1 MIPLTL
7 EEISVAINAASFNV
21 DSNLK
26 VTGKVVI
33 DSRKVSQGD
42 LFVAINGENV
52 DGHDFCHEAI
62 KKGAIAVISSK
73 ELVGIPTLLVKEGNA
88 ASKNVDQPTVIALGK
103 LATYLLMKLPNIFK
117 IAVTGSSGK
126 TTTKDLLFDLG
137 NLIGPTVAPVGSY
150 NNEIGMPQTILECD
164 EKTKVLI
171 LEMGAREVGNIKKLC
186 QIAKPDTSI
195 LLNIGSAHIE
205 IFGSRELIL
214 KTKSEIIECLN
225 AEDVAVLN
233 HEDET
238 FSKQKTKA
246 KVVSFGLSGADV
258 SAKNVVLNDK
268 AQASYEL
275 EFEGKVS
282 QVNLKIVG
290 AHQVSNSLAAA
301 AVFLKKGV
309 DIDLVAKT
317 LSNSVAKSKWRMQ
330 VEVNR
335 KNITVINDSYN
346 ANPESMKAAIR
357 TLKQVGADKKTFII
371 VGEMLELGSDS
382 KQMHEEVAD
391 LIQKLDVKKTL
402 VVGNGAK
409 IISDYLSSN
418 AYKGRLEF
426 CMDIDSAISKT
437 KEMVE
442 INDVVLVKASRAIG
456 LERVANAL
464 MNDFSENLNNTNN
477 QEVGP

>member
-1 MIPLTL
+1 VIPLTL
-7 EEISVAINAASFNV
+7 KEISVAINADAVNL
-21 DSNLK
+21 DLNLK

-42 LFVAINGENV
+42 LFVAINGEKV
-52 DGHDFCHEAI
+52 DGHDFCNDAI
-62 KKGAIAVISSK
+62 KKGAVAVVSAR
-73 ELVGIPTLLVKEGNA
+73 ELVGIPTLLVKEGNI

-103 LATYLLMKLPNIFK
+103 LATCLLTKLPNIFK

-126 TTTKDLLFDLG
+126 TTTKDLLLDLG

-164 EKTKVLI
+164 EKTRVLI

-186 QIAKPDTSI
+186 EIAKPDTSI

-205 IFGSRELIL
+205 IFGSKELIL

-225 AEDVAVLN
+225 SDDVAVLN

-238 FSKQKTKA
+238 FSKQKAKA
-246 KVVSFGLSGADV
+246 KIVSFGLSGADV
-258 SAKNVVLNDK
+258 SAKNVVLNEK

-282 QVNLKIVG
+282 QVNLKLVG

-301 AVFLKKGV
+301 AVFIKKGL

-317 LSNSVAKSKWRMQ
+317 LSNSIPKSKWRMQ
-330 VEVNR
+330 VEVSS

-346 ANPESMKAAIR
+346 ANPESMKAGIR
-357 TLKQVGADKKTFII
+357 TLKQVGTNKKTFAIL
-371 VGEMLELGSDS
+371 GEMLELGADS
-382 KQMHEEVAD
+382 QQLHEEVAA
-391 LIQKLDVKKTL
+391 LIQKLDIKKTL
-402 VVGNGAK
+402 IVGNGAK
-409 IISDYLSSN
+409 TVSDFLSKN
-418 AYKGRLEF
+418 TYQGRLEF
-426 CMDIDSAISKT
+426 CKDIDSAISKT

-464 MNDFSENLNNTNN
+464 MNDFSENLINTNN

>member
-7 EEISVAINAASFNV
+7 EEISVAINAATLNL

-62 KKGAIAVISSK
+62 NKGAIAVISSK

-205 IFGSRELIL
+205 IFGLRELIL

-275 EFEGKVS
+275 EFDGKVS

-301 AVFLKKGV
+301 AVFLKKGL

-330 VEVNR
+330 VEVNS

-409 IISDYLSSN
+409 IISDYLSNN

-464 MNDFSENLNNTNN
+464 MNDFSENLTNTNN

>member
-7 EEISVAINAASFNV
+7 EEISVAINAATLNL

-42 LFVAINGENV
+42 LFVAINGEKV

-103 LATYLLMKLPNIFK
+103 LASYLLMKLPNIFK

-282 QVNLKIVG
+282 QVNLKLVG

-301 AVFLKKGV
+301 AVFLKKGL

-330 VEVNR
+330 VEVNS
-335 KNITVINDSYN
+335 KNVTVINDSYN

-357 TLKQVGADKKTFII
+357 TLKQAGADKKTFII

-409 IISDYLSSN
+409 IVSNYLSNN

-464 MNDFSENLNNTNN
+464 MNDFSDNLTNTKN

>member
-7 EEISVAINAASFNV
+7 EEISVAINAASLNV

-103 LATYLLMKLPNIFK
+103 LASYLLMKLPNIFK

-301 AVFLKKGV
+301 AVFLKKGL

-426 CMDIDSAISKT
+426 CVDIDSAISKT

-464 MNDFSENLNNTNN
+464 MNDFSENLTNTNN

>member
-7 EEISVAINAASFNV
+7 EEISVAINAASLNL

-103 LATYLLMKLPNIFK
+103 LASYLLMKLPNIFK

-275 EFEGKVS
+275 EFEGKV
-282 QVNLKIVG
+282 
-290 AHQVSNSLAAA
+290 
-301 AVFLKKGV
+301 
-309 DIDLVAKT
+309 
-317 LSNSVAKSKWRMQ
+317 R
-330 VEVNR
+330 
-335 KNITVINDSYN
+335 
-346 ANPESMKAAIR
+346 
-357 TLKQVGADKKTFII
+357 
-371 VGEMLELGSDS
+371 DS

-409 IISDYLSSN
+409 IISDYLSNN

-464 MNDFSENLNNTNN
+464 MNDFSENLTNTNN

>member
-7 EEISVAINAASFNV
+7 KEISVAINADAVNL
-21 DSNLK
+21 DLNLK

-42 LFVAINGENV
+42 LFVAINGEKV
-52 DGHDFCHEAI
+52 DGHDFCNDAI
-62 KKGAIAVISSK
+62 KKGAVAVVSAR
-73 ELVGIPTLLVKEGNA
+73 ELVGIPTLLVKEGNI

-103 LATYLLMKLPNIFK
+103 LATCLLTKLPNIFK

-126 TTTKDLLFDLG
+126 TTTKDLLLDLG

-164 EKTKVLI
+164 EKTRVLI

-186 QIAKPDTSI
+186 EIAKPDTSI

-205 IFGSRELIL
+205 IFGSKELIL
-214 KTKSEIIECLN
+214 KTKSEIIENLN
-225 AEDVAVLN
+225 SDDVAVLN

-246 KVVSFGLSGADV
+246 KIVSFGLSGADV
-258 SAKNVVLNDK
+258 SAKNVVLNEK

-282 QVNLKIVG
+282 QVNLKLVG

-301 AVFLKKGV
+301 AVFIKKGL

-317 LSNSVAKSKWRMQ
+317 LSNSIPKSKWRMQ
-330 VEVNR
+330 VEVSS

-346 ANPESMKAAIR
+346 ANPESMKAGIR
-357 TLKQVGADKKTFII
+357 TLKQVGTNKKTFAIL
-371 VGEMLELGSDS
+371 GEMLELGADS
-382 KQMHEEVAD
+382 QQLHEEVAA
-391 LIQKLDVKKTL
+391 LIQKLDIKKTL
-402 VVGNGAK
+402 IVGNGAK
-409 IISDYLSSN
+409 TVSDFLSKN
-418 AYKGRLEF
+418 TYQGRLEF
-426 CMDIDSAISKT
+426 CKDIDSAISKT

-464 MNDFSENLNNTNN
+464 MNDFSENLINTNN

>member
-7 EEISVAINAASFNV
+7 EEISVAINAASLNV

-103 LATYLLMKLPNIFK
+103 LASYLLMKLPNIFK

-301 AVFLKKGV
+301 AVFLKKGL

-426 CMDIDSAISKT
+426 CVDIDSAISKT

>member
-7 EEISVAINAASFNV
+7 EEISVAINAASLNL

-103 LATYLLMKLPNIFK
+103 LASYLLMKLPNIFK

-290 AHQVSNSLAAA
+290 AHQISNSLAAA
-301 AVFLKKGV
+301 AVFLKKGL

-426 CMDIDSAISKT
+426 CIDIDSAISKT

>member
-7 EEISVAINAASFNV
+7 EEISVAINAATLNL

-42 LFVAINGENV
+42 LFVAINGEKV

-103 LATYLLMKLPNIFK
+103 LASYLLMKLPNIFK

-282 QVNLKIVG
+282 QVNLKLVG

-301 AVFLKKGV
+301 AVFLKKGL

-330 VEVNR
+330 VEVNS
-335 KNITVINDSYN
+335 KNVTVINDSYN

-357 TLKQVGADKKTFII
+357 TLKQAGADKKTFII

-409 IISDYLSSN
+409 IVSDYLSNN

-464 MNDFSENLNNTNN
+464 MNDFSENLTNTKN

>member
-7 EEISVAINAASFNV
+7 EEISVAINAATLNL

-42 LFVAINGENV
+42 LFVAINGEKV

-62 KKGAIAVISSK
+62 KKGAIAVVSSK

-103 LATYLLMKLPNIFK
+103 LASYLLMKLPNIFK

-282 QVNLKIVG
+282 QVNLKLVG

-301 AVFLKKGV
+301 AVFLKKGL

-330 VEVNR
+330 VEVNS
-335 KNITVINDSYN
+335 KNVTVINDSYN

-357 TLKQVGADKKTFII
+357 TLKQAGADKKTFII

-409 IISDYLSSN
+409 IVSDYLSNN

-464 MNDFSENLNNTNN
+464 MNDFSENLTNTKN

>member
-7 EEISVAINAASFNV
+7 EEISVAINAATLNL

-42 LFVAINGENV
+42 LFVAINGEKV

-103 LATYLLMKLPNIFK
+103 LASYLLMKLPNIFK

-233 HEDET
+233 HEDKT

-282 QVNLKIVG
+282 QVNLKLVG

-301 AVFLKKGV
+301 AVFLKKGL

-330 VEVNR
+330 VEVNS
-335 KNITVINDSYN
+335 KNVTVINDSYN

-357 TLKQVGADKKTFII
+357 TLKQAGADKKTFII

-409 IISDYLSSN
+409 IVSDYLSNN

-464 MNDFSENLNNTNN
+464 MNDFSENLTNTKN

>member
-7 EEISVAINAASFNV
+7 EEISVAINAATLNL

-42 LFVAINGENV
+42 LFVAINGEKV

-103 LATYLLMKLPNIFK
+103 LASYLLMKLPNIFK

-282 QVNLKIVG
+282 QVNLKLVG

-301 AVFLKKGV
+301 AAFLKKGL

-330 VEVNR
+330 VEVNS
-335 KNITVINDSYN
+335 KNVTVINDSYN

-357 TLKQVGADKKTFII
+357 TLKQAGADKKTFII

-409 IISDYLSSN
+409 IVSDYLSNN

-464 MNDFSENLNNTNN
+464 MNDFSENLTNTNN

>member
-7 EEISVAINAASFNV
+7 EEISVAINAVSLNL

-33 DSRKVSQGD
+33 DSKKVSPGD
-42 LFVAINGENV
+42 LFVAINGEKV

-62 KKGAIAVISSK
+62 KKGAIAVVSSK

-88 ASKNVDQPTVIALGK
+88 VSKNVDQPTVIALGK
-103 LATYLLMKLPNIFK
+103 LASYLLMKLPNIFK

-137 NLIGPTVAPVGSY
+137 NLIGQTVAPVGSY

-282 QVNLKIVG
+282 QVNLKLVG

-301 AVFLKKGV
+301 AVFLKKGL

-330 VEVNR
+330 VEVNS
-335 KNITVINDSYN
+335 KNVTVINDSYN

-357 TLKQVGADKKTFII
+357 TLKQAGADKKTFII

-409 IISDYLSSN
+409 IVSDYLSNN

-464 MNDFSENLNNTNN
+464 MNDFSENLTNTKN

>member
-42 LFVAINGENV
+42 LFVAINGEKV

-103 LATYLLMKLPNIFK
+103 LASYLLMKLPNIFK

-137 NLIGPTVAPVGSY
+137 NLIGPTVAPVGSF

-282 QVNLKIVG
+282 QVNLKLVG

-301 AVFLKKGV
+301 AVFLKKGL

-330 VEVNR
+330 VEVNS
-335 KNITVINDSYN
+335 KNVTVINDSYN

-357 TLKQVGADKKTFII
+357 TLKQAGADKKTFII

-409 IISDYLSSN
+409 IVSDYLSNNS
-418 AYKGRLEF
+418 YKGRLEF

-464 MNDFSENLNNTNN
+464 MNDFSENLTNTNN

>member
-7 EEISVAINAASFNV
+7 EEISVAINAASLNV

-103 LATYLLMKLPNIFK
+103 LASYLLMKLPNIFK

-301 AVFLKKGV
+301 AVFLKKGL

-464 MNDFSENLNNTNN
+464 MNDFSENLTNTNN

>member
-7 EEISVAINAASFNV
+7 EEISVAINAASINL

-301 AVFLKKGV
+301 AVFLKKGL

-464 MNDFSENLNNTNN
+464 MNDFSENLTNTNN

>member
-7 EEISVAINAASFNV
+7 EEISVAINAASLNL

-62 KKGAIAVISSK
+62 NKGAIAVISSK
-73 ELVGIPTLLVKEGNA
+73 EIVGIPTLLVKEGNA
-88 ASKNVDQPTVIALGK
+88 DSKNVDQPTVIALGK

-275 EFEGKVS
+275 EFGGKVS

-301 AVFLKKGV
+301 AVFLKKGL

-330 VEVNR
+330 VEVNS

-409 IISDYLSSN
+409 IISDYLSNN

-464 MNDFSENLNNTNN
+464 MNDFSENLTNTNN

>member
-7 EEISVAINAASFNV
+7 EEISVAINAATLNF
-21 DSNLK
+21 DSNLQ

-42 LFVAINGENV
+42 LFVAINGEKV

-103 LATYLLMKLPNIFK
+103 LASYLLMKLPNIFK

-282 QVNLKIVG
+282 QVNLKLVG

-301 AVFLKKGV
+301 AVFLKKGL

-330 VEVNR
+330 VEVNS
-335 KNITVINDSYN
+335 KNVTVINDSYN

-357 TLKQVGADKKTFII
+357 TLKQAGADKKTFII

-409 IISDYLSSN
+409 IVSDYLSNN

-464 MNDFSENLNNTNN
+464 MIDFSENLTNTKN

>member
-7 EEISVAINAASFNV
+7 EEISVAINAASLNV

-301 AVFLKKGV
+301 AVFLKKGL

>member
-7 EEISVAINAASFNV
+7 EEISVAINAATLNF
-21 DSNLK
+21 DSNLQ

-42 LFVAINGENV
+42 LFVAINGEKV

-62 KKGAIAVISSK
+62 KKGAIAVVSSK

-103 LATYLLMKLPNIFK
+103 LASYLLMKLPNIFK

-282 QVNLKIVG
+282 QVNLKLVG

-301 AVFLKKGV
+301 AVFLKKGL

-330 VEVNR
+330 VEVNS
-335 KNITVINDSYN
+335 KNVTVINDSYN

-357 TLKQVGADKKTFII
+357 TLKQAGADKKTFII

-409 IISDYLSSN
+409 IVSDYLSNN

-464 MNDFSENLNNTNN
+464 MNDFSENLTNTKN

>member
-7 EEISVAINAASFNV
+7 EEISVAINAASLNL

-62 KKGAIAVISSK
+62 NKGAIAVISSK
-73 ELVGIPTLLVKEGNA
+73 EIVGIPTLLVKEGNA

-275 EFEGKVS
+275 EFDGKVS

-301 AVFLKKGV
+301 AVFLKKGL

-330 VEVNR
+330 VEVNS

-409 IISDYLSSN
+409 IISDYLSNN

-464 MNDFSENLNNTNN
+464 MNDFSENLTNTNN

>member
-7 EEISVAINAASFNV
+7 EEISVAINAATLNL

-42 LFVAINGENV
+42 LFVAINGEKV

-88 ASKNVDQPTVIALGK
+88 ASMNVDQPTVIALGK
-103 LATYLLMKLPNIFK
+103 LASYLLMKLPNIFK

-282 QVNLKIVG
+282 QVNLKLVG

-301 AVFLKKGV
+301 AVFLKKGL

-357 TLKQVGADKKTFII
+357 TLKQAGADKKTFII

-409 IISDYLSSN
+409 IVSDYLSNN

-464 MNDFSENLNNTNN
+464 MNDFSENLTNTNN

>member
-7 EEISVAINAASFNV
+7 EEISVAINAASLNL

-301 AVFLKKGV
+301 AVFLKKGL

-418 AYKGRLEF
+418 TYKGRLEF

>member
-1 MIPLTL
+1 MIPFTL
-7 EEISVAINAASFNV
+7 EEISVAINAATLNL

-42 LFVAINGENV
+42 LFVAINGEKV
-52 DGHDFCHEAI
+52 DGHDFCHQAI

-103 LATYLLMKLPNIFK
+103 LASYLLIKLPDVFK

-282 QVNLKIVG
+282 QVNLKLVG

-301 AVFLKKGV
+301 AVFLKKGL

-330 VEVNR
+330 VEVNS
-335 KNITVINDSYN
+335 KNVTVINDSYN

-357 TLKQVGADKKTFII
+357 TLKQAGADKKTFII

-409 IISDYLSSN
+409 IVSDYLSNN

-464 MNDFSENLNNTNN
+464 MNDFSENLTNTNN

>member
-7 EEISVAINAASFNV
+7 EEISVAINAATLNL

-42 LFVAINGENV
+42 LFVAINGEKV

-62 KKGAIAVISSK
+62 KKGAIAVVSSK

-88 ASKNVDQPTVIALGK
+88 TSKNVDQPTVIALGK
-103 LATYLLMKLPNIFK
+103 LANYLLMKLPGIFK

-137 NLIGPTVAPVGSY
+137 NLIGPTVAPVGSF
-150 NNEIGMPQTILECD
+150 NNEIGMHQTILECD

-238 FSKQKTKA
+238 FPKQKTKA

-275 EFEGKVS
+275 KFEGKVS

-301 AVFLKKGV
+301 AVFLKKGL

-464 MNDFSENLNNTNN
+464 MNDFSENLTNTKN

>member
-7 EEISVAINAASFNV
+7 EEISVAINAASLNL

-62 KKGAIAVISSK
+62 NKGAIAVISSK

-88 ASKNVDQPTVIALGK
+88 DSKNVDQPTVIALGK

-275 EFEGKVS
+275 EFGGKVS

-301 AVFLKKGV
+301 AVFLKKGL

-330 VEVNR
+330 VEVNS

-409 IISDYLSSN
+409 IISDYLSNN

-464 MNDFSENLNNTNN
+464 MNDFSENLTNTNN

>member
-7 EEISVAINAASFNV
+7 EEISVAINAATLNL

-42 LFVAINGENV
+42 LFVAINGEKV

-73 ELVGIPTLLVKEGNA
+73 ELVGVPTLLVKEGNA

-103 LATYLLMKLPNIFK
+103 LASYLLMKLPNIFK

-282 QVNLKIVG
+282 QVNLKLVG

-301 AVFLKKGV
+301 AVFLKKGL

-330 VEVNR
+330 VEVNS
-335 KNITVINDSYN
+335 KNVTVINDSYN

-357 TLKQVGADKKTFII
+357 TLKQAGADKKTFII

-409 IISDYLSSN
+409 IVSDYLSNN

-464 MNDFSENLNNTNN
+464 MNDFSENLTNTNN

>member
-7 EEISVAINAASFNV
+7 EEISVAINAATLNL

-33 DSRKVSQGD
+33 DSRKVSPGD
-42 LFVAINGENV
+42 LFVAINGEKV

-103 LATYLLMKLPNIFK
+103 LASYLLMKLPNIFK

-282 QVNLKIVG
+282 QVNLKLVG

-301 AVFLKKGV
+301 AVFLKKGL

-330 VEVNR
+330 VEVNS
-335 KNITVINDSYN
+335 KNVTVINDSYN

-357 TLKQVGADKKTFII
+357 TLKQAGADKKTFII

-409 IISDYLSSN
+409 IVSDYLSNN

-464 MNDFSENLNNTNN
+464 MNDFSENLTNTNN

>member
-7 EEISVAINAASFNV
+7 EEISVAINAATLNL

-42 LFVAINGENV
+42 LFVAIYGERV

-62 KKGAIAVISSK
+62 KKGAIAVVSSK

-88 ASKNVDQPTVIALGK
+88 TSKNVDQPTVIALGK
-103 LATYLLMKLPNIFK
+103 LANYLLMKLPGIFK

-137 NLIGPTVAPVGSY
+137 NLIGPTVAPVGSF

-282 QVNLKIVG
+282 QVNLKLVG

-301 AVFLKKGV
+301 AVFLKKGL

-330 VEVNR
+330 VEVNS
-335 KNITVINDSYN
+335 KNVTVINDSYN

-357 TLKQVGADKKTFII
+357 TLKQAGADKKTFII

-409 IISDYLSSN
+409 IVSDYLSNNS
-418 AYKGRLEF
+418 YKGRLEF

-464 MNDFSENLNNTNN
+464 MNDFSENLTNTNN

>member
-1 MIPLTL
+1 VIPLTL
-7 EEISVAINAASFNV
+7 KEISVAINADAVNL
-21 DSNLK
+21 DLNLK

-42 LFVAINGENV
+42 LFVAINGEKV
-52 DGHDFCHEAI
+52 DGHDFCNDAI
-62 KKGAIAVISSK
+62 KKGAVAVVSAR
-73 ELVGIPTLLVKEGNA
+73 ELVGIPTLLVKEGNI

-103 LATYLLMKLPNIFK
+103 LATCLLTKLPNIFK

-126 TTTKDLLFDLG
+126 TTTKDLLLDLG

-164 EKTKVLI
+164 EKTRVLI

-186 QIAKPDTSI
+186 EIAKPDTSI

-205 IFGSRELIL
+205 IFGSKELIL
-214 KTKSEIIECLN
+214 KTKSEIIENLN
-225 AEDVAVLN
+225 SDDVAVLN

-246 KVVSFGLSGADV
+246 KIVSFGLSGADV
-258 SAKNVVLNDK
+258 SAKNVVLNEK

-282 QVNLKIVG
+282 QVNLKLVG

-301 AVFLKKGV
+301 AVFIKKGL

-317 LSNSVAKSKWRMQ
+317 LSNSIPKSKWRMQ
-330 VEVNR
+330 VEVSS

-346 ANPESMKAAIR
+346 ANPESMKAGIR
-357 TLKQVGADKKTFII
+357 TLKQVGTNKKTFAIL
-371 VGEMLELGSDS
+371 GEMLELGADS
-382 KQMHEEVAD
+382 QQLHEEVAA
-391 LIQKLDVKKTL
+391 LIQKLDIKKTL
-402 VVGNGAK
+402 IVGNGAK
-409 IISDYLSSN
+409 TVSDFLSKN
-418 AYKGRLEF
+418 TYQGRLEF
-426 CMDIDSAISKT
+426 CKDIDSAISKT

-464 MNDFSENLNNTNN
+464 MNDFSENLINTNN

>member
-7 EEISVAINAASFNV
+7 EEISVAINAATLNF
-21 DSNLK
+21 DSNLQ

-33 DSRKVSQGD
+33 DSRKVSPGD
-42 LFVAINGENV
+42 LFVAINGEKV

-62 KKGAIAVISSK
+62 KKGAIAVVSSK

-103 LATYLLMKLPNIFK
+103 LASYLLMKLPNIFK

-282 QVNLKIVG
+282 QVNLKLVG

-301 AVFLKKGV
+301 AVFLKKGL

-330 VEVNR
+330 VEVNS
-335 KNITVINDSYN
+335 KNVTVINDSYN

-357 TLKQVGADKKTFII
+357 TLKQAGADKKTFII

-409 IISDYLSSN
+409 IVSDYLSNN

-464 MNDFSENLNNTNN
+464 MNDFSENLTNTKN

>member
-7 EEISVAINAASFNV
+7 EEISVAINAATLNL

-42 LFVAINGENV
+42 LFVAINGEKV

-62 KKGAIAVISSK
+62 KQGAIAVISSK

-103 LATYLLMKLPNIFK
+103 LASYLLMKLPNIFK

-282 QVNLKIVG
+282 QVNLKLVG

-301 AVFLKKGV
+301 AVFLKKGL

-357 TLKQVGADKKTFII
+357 TLKQAGADKKTFII

-409 IISDYLSSN
+409 IVSDYLSNN

-464 MNDFSENLNNTNN
+464 MNDFSENLTNTNN

>member
-7 EEISVAINAASFNV
+7 EEISVAINAATLNL

-42 LFVAINGENV
+42 LFVAINGEKV

-103 LATYLLMKLPNIFK
+103 LASYLLMKLPNIFK

-282 QVNLKIVG
+282 QVNLKLVG

-301 AVFLKKGV
+301 AVFLKKGL

-330 VEVNR
+330 VEVNS
-335 KNITVINDSYN
+335 KNVTVINDSYN

-357 TLKQVGADKKTFII
+357 TLKQAGADKKTFII

-409 IISDYLSSN
+409 IVSDYLSNN

-464 MNDFSENLNNTNN
+464 MNDFSENLTNTNN

>member
-7 EEISVAINAASFNV
+7 EEISVAINAASLNL

-103 LATYLLMKLPNIFK
+103 LASYLLMKLPNIFK

-282 QVNLKIVG
+282 QVNLKLVG

-301 AVFLKKGV
+301 AVFLKKGL

-330 VEVNR
+330 VEVNS
-335 KNITVINDSYN
+335 KNVTVINDSYN

-357 TLKQVGADKKTFII
+357 TLKQAGADKKTFII

-409 IISDYLSSN
+409 IVSDYLSNNS
-418 AYKGRLEF
+418 YKGRLEF

-442 INDVVLVKASRAIG
+442 INDIVLVKASRAIG

-464 MNDFSENLNNTNN
+464 MNDFSENLTNTNN